1 MIPLTK
7 HWGRVSL
14 SDIRHRMVSPA
25 PARLNVLE
33 PADWIRAALQR
44 LAEYGIDGVRIE
56 LLARDLGVSKGSFYW
71 HFRDRSEVRDK
82 MLAAWESSELN
93 WIDDR
98 TDSPSM
104 ASRWAN
110 LIARVSDPEH
120 IHLEVAMR
128 GWARSEEK
136 VARALASI
144 ERKRAQLIAEVLSDV
159 GFSRRAAQ
167 AWSEVV
173 LLLCLGWMDR
183 AARDA
188 SVDVENPGLGE
199 LLSDVIL
206 AASARSLLRHE
217 K

>member
-1 MIPLTK
+1 M
-7 HWGRVSL
+7 
-14 SDIRHRMVSPA
+14 A
-25 PARLNVLE
+25 PAQLSSLE
-33 PADWIRAALQR
+33 PADWIRAALER
-44 LAEYGIDGVRIE
+44 LAKHGIEGVRVE

-71 HFRDRSEVRDK
+71 HFRNRTEMREK
-82 MLAAWESSELN
+82 MLAAWENSELSWLDGRAN
-93 WIDDR
+93 
-98 TDSPSM
+98 SPSM

-120 IHLEVAMR
+120 IHLEVAMQ

-144 ERKRAQLIAEVLSDV
+144 ERKRAQLIAEVLNDI
-159 GFSRRAAQ
+159 GFSWPAAQ

-173 LLLCLGWMDR
+173 LLLVLGWMDR
-183 AARDA
+183 AARRA
-188 SVDVENPGLGE
+188 PVDGENRGLGE

-206 AASARSLLRHE
+206 AASARSSLRHE